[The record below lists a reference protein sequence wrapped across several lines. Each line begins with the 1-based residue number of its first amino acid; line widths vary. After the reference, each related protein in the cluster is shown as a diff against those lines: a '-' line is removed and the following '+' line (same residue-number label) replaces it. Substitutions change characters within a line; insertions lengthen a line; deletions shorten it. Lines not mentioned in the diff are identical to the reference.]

1 MKNLIQKA
9 LLVPLF
15 LAMSLTACGTNSAP
29 AKGYA
34 KYKEKIANYYKSIGG
49 TGKEISYNSCRYVWI
64 TGDGTMEA
72 GNLKDTVWY
81 TISYTATIG
90 GSSLTKNTCVEYS
103 VSSDYVQELSSGT
116 AYSYAYDLV
125 KNGSLKGTTG
135 SL

>member
-1 MKNLIQKA
+1 MKNIIQKA
-9 LLVPLF
+9 LLAPLF
-15 LAMSLTACGTNSAP
+15 LAMSLTACGANSTP

-34 KYKEKIANYYKSIGG
+34 KFKEKIANYYKSIGG

-72 GNLKDTVWY
+72 GNLKNTVWY
-81 TISYTATIG
+81 TINYTATF
-90 GSSLTKNTCVEYS
+90 GSGSLTKNTCVEYS
-103 VSSDYVQELSSGT
+103 VNNDYVQELSNGT

-125 KNGSLKGTTG
+125 KDGSLKGTTG